1 MRLCTKDKSGNRCSD
16 LCGKLQK
23 KKMCSVSFNKVAP
36 LVRKQAFF
44 LKCPEHPP
52 FPIESRHF
60 LHFSFP
66 RNSLVVSLTG
76 MPTLKE
82 LISTLSQVGWKLP
95 RSLSADFILVSSE
108 KNINQPTK
116 QKTSQQQQHEQ
127 EKKKKNPVN
136 LLNLHTIL
144 SDRFPFTVKWVC
156 LCHWIVA
163 EIAFSVLE

>member
-1 MRLCTKDKSGNRCSD
+1 MWEASE
-16 LCGKLQK
+16 

-108 KNINQPTK
+108 KNINQPNK

-127 EKKKKNPVN
+127 EKKKKPSESTQPPHDFIRQVSLHCEMGVFVSLNSSRN
-136 LLNLHTIL
+136 CLLC
-144 SDRFPFTVKWVC
+144 SR
-156 LCHWIVA
+156 IVA
-163 EIAFSVLE
+163 

>member
-1 MRLCTKDKSGNRCSD
+1 MGIGAQIYVGSFR
-16 LCGKLQK
+16 K

-60 LHFSFP
+60 LHFSFS

-95 RSLSADFILVSSE
+95 WSLSADFILVSSE
-108 KNINQPTK
+108 KNINQPNK

-127 EKKKKNPVN
+127 EKNNPVN
-136 LLNLHTIL
+136 LFNLHMIL
-144 SDRFPFTVKWVC
+144 SDRFPFTVK
-156 LCHWIVA
+156 
-163 EIAFSVLE
+163 